1 MKNFVA
7 DFVAE
12 KYRKK
17 KMLDKEPSQI
27 NEMRPKVMV
36 TGCFDLLHSGH
47 VAFLQEAAQLGDLYV
62 CIGSDEN
69 VCHLKGRYP
78 VNSQDERRFMLA
90 ALSCVRE
97 VTVNAGVGI
106 MDFLSE
112 LDVIRPDI
120 FFVNEDGH
128 TPSKET
134 LCQEKGIQYIVSRRE
149 PAGDLPARSTTALR
163 VECTIPFRIDLAGGW
178 LDQPWVSCH
187 YPGPVLTVSI
197 EPNYDFNFRSGMAT
211 STRKKAIELW
221 RTALPTGD
229 PEQLARML
237 FAYENP
243 PGTKEVAGSQDSIG
257 IVFPGLNR
265 SHFNGSYWPERIESV
280 HDEAIMQWLEQHLFL
295 VTLGPRTLEYD
306 VLADT
311 HIDAEGARALAD
323 AAEGCWEAALR
334 MDTQAF
340 GTHFRRSFEA
350 QIAMFPNMVD
360 DGIFHMID
368 QYRDQALGWKLSGAG
383 GGGYL
388 VLWAEKPVEKAL
400 QVKVRRRALQL

>member
-1 MKNFVA
+1 M
-7 DFVAE
+7 
-12 KYRKK
+12 
-17 KMLDKEPSQI
+17 
-27 NEMRPKVMV
+27 
-36 TGCFDLLHSGH
+36 
-47 VAFLQEAAQLGDLYV
+47 
-62 CIGSDEN
+62 
-69 VCHLKGRYP
+69 
-78 VNSQDERRFMLA
+78 
-90 ALSCVRE
+90 
-97 VTVNAGVGI
+97 
-106 MDFLSE
+106 
-112 LDVIRPDI
+112 
-120 FFVNEDGH
+120 NEDGH
-128 TPSKET
+128 TPAKEA
-134 LCQEKGIQYIVSRRE
+134 LCRENNIEYLVSRRQ

-221 RTALPTGD
+221 RTALPTSD

-265 SHFNGSYWPERIESV
+265 SNYNGSYWPESIESI
-280 HDEAIMQWLEQHLFL
+280 HDEAIMSWLEQHLFL
-295 VTLGPRTLEYD
+295 VTLGPRTWEYD

-311 HIDAEGARALAD
+311 RINVEGARALAD

-334 MDTQAF
+334 MDSAAF
-340 GTHFRRSFEA
+340 GEHFRRSFEA

-360 DGIFHMID
+360 AGIFRMID
-368 QYRDQALGWKLSGAG
+368 EYRDQASGWKLSGAG

-400 QVKVRRRALQL
+400 LSPTLSTLGITLRAYPLINRPNEWKQKEFFRKKI